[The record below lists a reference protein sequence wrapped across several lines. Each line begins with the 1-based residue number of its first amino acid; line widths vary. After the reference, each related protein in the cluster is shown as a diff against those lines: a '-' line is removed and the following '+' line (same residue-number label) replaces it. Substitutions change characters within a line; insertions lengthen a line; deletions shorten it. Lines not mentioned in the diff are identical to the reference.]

1 MVRMKTLA
9 RLSAFLCAAALLA
22 APVAHSQTQEVFPVK
37 PIRFVVPFAP
47 GGIADTMA
55 RVLGKA
61 VSDSTGQPV
70 IVENKPGGGTTIGT
84 EIVARAKPDGYTLLL
99 TSAPIATNPGLVP
112 KLPYEA
118 LRDLAPIITLGGD
131 GFVIAVNEKQPYKTF
146 AELVA
151 AARKPGV
158 EIAYASPGSGT
169 LMHLAGQLLNAEYQT
184 HFLHVPYKGS
194 GPALQDAAG
203 GQVPMI
209 IDPQSSITPLIRAG
223 RLRPLA
229 VTSPTRLSLLP
240 DVPTLRE
247 LGFSKGEAI
256 SFSGVMVPAGTAPAV
271 VARLNAEF
279 NRALGQPEVRQK
291 LVEQLG
297 GTYRGGSSE
306 EFGVLVKS
314 ETERWVPLIKRLG
327 LTAY

>member
-1 MVRMKTLA
+1 MARMMTCRRFLTLLIA
-9 RLSAFLCAAALLA
+9 CLLA
-22 APVAHSQTQEVFPVK
+22 VSGAHAQTPEVFPSK

-70 IVENKPGGGTTIGT
+70 LVENKPGGGTTIGT
-84 EIVARAKPDGYTLLL
+84 EIVARSKPDGYTLLL

-112 KLPYEA
+112 KLPYDA
-118 LRDLAPIITLGGD
+118 LRDLAPVIWLGGD
-131 GFVIAVNEKQPYKTF
+131 GFVIAVNEKQPYKSF

-158 EIAYASPGSGT
+158 EVPYASPGSGT
-169 LMHLAGQLLNAEYQT
+169 LMHLAGQVFNAEYQT
-184 HFLHVPYKGS
+184 HFLHVAYKGS

-209 IDPQSSITPLIRAG
+209 IDPQSSITPLIRQG

-229 VTSPTRLSLLP
+229 VTSPARLPLLP

-247 LGFSKGEAI
+247 LGFPKGEAVA
-256 SFSGVMVPAGTAPAV
+256 FSGVMVPAGTPPAV

-279 NRALGQPEVRQK
+279 NKALQLPDVRQK

-297 GTYRGGSSE
+297 GNYRGGTAE
-306 EFGVLVKS
+306 EFGSMLKT

-327 LTAY
+327 LTAD